1 MALTRIR
8 MELARTDGYPEGSA
22 FHGYE
27 FVAPLTADGH
37 IDVEEWRAEKD
48 KCTVRRF
55 RQGEDDEFG
64 KLRHLGHGWRFDYD
78 PQDADD
84 DEPFFKLDRHPLVK
98 GAYVSVT
105 EHDRIQRPFRIVE
118 TAPIA

>member
-1 MALTRIR
+1 MALTKIR
-8 MELARTDGYPEGSA
+8 LELARMEGFPEGSPL
-22 FHGYE
+22 HGYE

-37 IDVEEWRAEKD
+37 LDAEEWRAEKE

-55 RQGEDDEFG
+55 WNGQPDEFG

-78 PQDADD
+78 PRSAGD
-84 DEPFFKLDRHPLVK
+84 DEVFFKLDRHALVN

-105 EHDRIQRPFRIVE
+105 EHDRIQRPFKVVE
-118 TAPIA
+118 AKRLP